1 MVKQISGGFRRF
13 DHERVRLEF
22 DEPSLTHQSFSDA
35 CDIRNIMAQYK
46 RTGIIQH
53 LTSATEILGD
63 FTDVPDYRESLD
75 IVIRA
80 QEAFD
85 ALPSSW
91 RTKFNNDPANFVDF
105 CQDPNNRDE
114 MIKLGMI
121 EVQNAPL
128 IPSKT
133 SSEDDA
139 APSST

>member
-1 MVKQISGGFRRF
+1 M
-13 DHERVRLEF
+13 
-22 DEPSLTHQSFSDA
+22 
-35 CDIRNIMAQYK
+35 
-46 RTGIIQH
+46 
-53 LTSATEILGD
+53 
-63 FTDVPDYRESLD
+63 D

-139 APSST
+139 APSPT

>member
-1 MVKQISGGFRRF
+1 MSKNVNGGFRRF
-13 DHERVRLEF
+13 DHKRVRTEF
-22 DEPSLTHQSFSDA
+22 NGDSLTQQSFA
-35 CDIRNIMAQYK
+35 PQCDIRNIMAQFK

-128 IPSKT
+128 IPTKT